1 MIPRLRNFIQRIDSI
16 TPEVM
21 NQIVASSMEANKEIF
36 ADLVTGQLEQ
46 GIKGDGENLFPYR
59 NPQYASFKR
68 SIGSKSSPIP
78 DLKLTGAYHRSI
90 ELEAKKS
97 SAAIV
102 SKDDKDAELS
112 LKYGQEIKQLT
123 QTSMKEGRI
132 QIKPDMQIRLNRLI
146 FK

>member
-1 MIPRLRNFIQRIDSI
+1 MIPRLRKFTQRINSI

-46 GIKGDGENLFPYR
+46 GLKGNEENLFPYR

-68 SIGSKSSPIP
+68 SIGSKSSPIA
-78 DLKLTGAYHRSI
+78 DLKLTGKYHRSI
-90 ELEAKKS
+90 VLEAKKS

-102 SKDDKDAELS
+102 SKDEKDAELS
-112 LKYGQEIKQLT
+112 LKYGEEIKQLT
-123 QTSMKEGRI
+123 QASTKEGRI
-132 QIKPDMQIRLNRLI
+132 QIKPDMQIRINRFI